1 MYVCMYVCIHML
13 YIISTSRGCPERN
26 CRKIE
31 MCETAGQT
39 KKDEKRRSGWLRE
52 RIHGW
57 RTVRWM
63 VFVNGKIPSSNS
75 WMMTGGSPS

>member
-1 MYVCMYVCIHML
+1 MYTSLYMYTSIYIYMFMYVCIHML

-31 MCETAGQT
+31 TCETAGQT
-39 KKDEKRRSGWLRE
+39 PRRSGWLRE

-57 RTVRWM
+57 RTV
-63 VFVNGKIPSSNS
+63 
-75 WMMTGGSPS
+75 GSIVDMGAPKFAGWFL